1 MEALSGH
8 CRGQT
13 GAANPKS
20 AYRDEE
26 QGMHTN
32 TQAKPPMTP
41 TELGFL
47 VKNRRDAMKWSQEA
61 LADLSGL
68 TVRTIQRVEAG
79 QPSSLD
85 TRRAIAR
92 GFQIPDLDVFSKPNP
107 FPTAEELEQ
116 QKAEFDRQYLVLDA
130 SVVNGRKIM
139 AMLID
144 WQGHGAISPGG
155 SSELPHAAQD
165 AFAGIVDYVR
175 DCMDVAN
182 VASRRE
188 MLGYGDEIDT
198 MIADLHAAGF
208 CLCMAERHTSI
219 TKKSWVNQTPMKL
232 DVAYLVSAP
241 IDSPPAKVAVSRSL
255 GSWAL

>member
-1 MEALSGH
+1 MEH
-8 CRGQT
+8 
-13 GAANPKS
+13 
-20 AYRDEE
+20 
-26 QGMHTN
+26 GMHTK

-41 TELGFL
+41 TEVGFL
-47 VKNRRDAMKWSQEA
+47 VKIYRDAMEWSQET
-61 LADLSGL
+61 LAELSGL

-107 FPTAEELEQ
+107 FPTPEELEQ

-130 SVVNGRKIM
+130 SMVDGRKIM

-144 WQGHGAISPGG
+144 RQGHGAIGPG
-155 SSELPHAAQD
+155 STSELPREAQD
-165 AFAGIVDYVR
+165 AFAGILDYVR
-175 DCMDVAN
+175 DCMDVAD

-188 MLGYGDEIDT
+188 MLGYGDEVDT
-198 MIADLHAAGF
+198 MIADLRAAGF

-219 TKKSWVNQTPMKL
+219 TNKSWVDQTPLKL
-232 DVAYLVSAP
+232 DVAYLVAAP
-241 IDSPPAKVAVSRSL
+241 IDSPPAKVVVPREL
-255 GSWAL
+255 GSMAF